1 MGNSLREATA
11 EEARSKN
18 DKLIADFVAKVKA
31 LGIPVTD
38 IKTESPSMYPEYNYK
53 PDGTNELAGY
63 NITQNVTVK
72 VRDNIDKASQ
82 VVAVAGTVGLNT
94 IGGVQSVVDDDMDT
108 YMDQARADAVAKAKL
123 KAVQLANTLGVMLDG
138 VISYS
143 EYSSDSYPMYAK
155 SMDSSV
161 GMGGGSP
168 VIEPGTNEVSINVN
182 VTYKIK

>member
-1 MGNSLREATA
+1 M
-11 EEARSKN
+11 
-18 DKLIADFVAKVKA
+18 
-31 LGIPVTD
+31 
-38 IKTESPSMYPEYNYK
+38 
-53 PDGTNELAGY
+53 
-63 NITQNVTVK
+63 
-72 VRDNIDKASQ
+72 
-82 VVAVAGTVGLNT
+82 VAVAGTVGLNT